1 MIQPHN
7 DEPQTYEQQVEGA
20 LLHMEYYGG
29 AVCNL
34 LNEEPVV
41 AGYIRDQPVLNTLI
55 DFFASE
61 GWLLSGTGY
70 FSAVFIRGDLALK
83 VGLKKEDTGATYA
96 AWCRAHQGY
105 EGVPVIHR
113 IEKFLNCYLVMTNR
127 YNSVTDQ
134 LLSPQ
139 MRGERRHLRKVLEDG
154 VEPHTE
160 VYAARTAAMIRQFFE
175 GIATFDLNTGNLMVD
190 RRGEFVITD
199 PVSFDHAD
207 GGYAGSSYSRGSASY
222 YTG

>member
-1 MIQPHN
+1 MIQPDN
-7 DEPQTYEQQVEGA
+7 NEPQTYEQQVEGA

-34 LNEEPVV
+34 LHDEPVGK
-41 AGYIRDQPVLNTLI
+41 GYINVQPVLNSLI

-113 IEKFLNCYLVMTNR
+113 IEKFKNCYLVMTNR
-127 YNSVTDQ
+127 YHSVADRP
-134 LLSPQ
+134 LSKQ
-139 MRGERRHLRKVLEDG
+139 MVTERRHLRKVLEQGEAPQTD
-154 VEPHTE
+154 
-160 VYAARTAAMIRQFFE
+160 VYAARTAAMIRQFFD

-199 PVSFDHAD
+199 PVSYDHAN
-207 GGYAGSSYSRGSASY
+207 GNGSYC
-222 YTG
+222 YTPEITPSG